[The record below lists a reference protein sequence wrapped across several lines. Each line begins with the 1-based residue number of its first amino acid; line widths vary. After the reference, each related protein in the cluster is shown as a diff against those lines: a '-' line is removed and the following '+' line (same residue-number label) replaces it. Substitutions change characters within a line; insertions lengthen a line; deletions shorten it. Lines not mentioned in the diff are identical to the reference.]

1 MCPANQRRMKK
12 PVPVTDGARNPR
24 RAQPSSVWRQSML
37 VQAFIR
43 ALSGTVGTVE
53 TVDTVDRSM
62 REAYA

>member
-1 MCPANQRRMKK
+1 
-12 PVPVTDGARNPR
+12 
-24 RAQPSSVWRQSML
+24 ML